1 MSGRFWIVIGAI
13 LGGLSVAAGAIG
25 AHAIADTA
33 ALPGA
38 KSIFSTGQLY
48 HALHAL
54 ALLAVGIVLIQSEGW
69 RARFSTVFLHAAGL
83 AFLTGIICF
92 SGGIY
97 VQVWQGLSSSGGVT
111 PFGGVAFMV
120 GWAALSIGALGLH
133 A

>member
-13 LGGLSVAAGAIG
+13 LGGLSVAVGAIG
-25 AHAIADTA
+25 AHVITDTE

-38 KSIFSTGQLY
+38 RSIFNTGQLY

-54 ALLAVGIVLIQSEGW
+54 ALIAVGIVLFQSEGW
-69 RARFSTVFLHAAGL
+69 RARFSTVFLHAACL

-120 GWAALSIGALGLH
+120 GWAAFALGALGLR